1 MTQQASL
8 IVRAMVLREI
18 EEGVKHDALW
28 LQALSESKLD
38 PAQTKLRYIALRTQ
52 AIQRDM
58 KGLLIDQ
65 IRGAV
70 AKDKSIR

>member
-1 MTQQASL
+1 MTQQASP
-8 IVRAMVLREI
+8 IVRAMVLREL

-28 LQALSESKLD
+28 LQALTESKLD
-38 PAQTKLRYIALRTQ
+38 PTQTKLLYIALRSQ
-52 AIQRDM
+52 AIQSNM

>member
-1 MTQQASL
+1 MTQQASP
-8 IVRAMVLREI
+8 IVRAMVLREL

-38 PAQTKLRYIALRTQ
+38 PAQTKLRYIALRSQT
-52 AIQRDM
+52 IQSDM
-58 KGLLIDQ
+58 KGLLISQ

-70 AKDKSIR
+70 AKDKQIR

>member
-1 MTQQASL
+1 MTQQASP

>member
-1 MTQQASL
+1 MTQQASP
-8 IVRAMVLREI
+8 IVRAMVLREL
-18 EEGVKHDALW
+18 EEGIKHDALW

-38 PAQTKLRYIALRTQ
+38 LTQTKLRYIALRSQ

-70 AKDKSIR
+70 GKDRLVR

>member
-1 MTQQASL
+1 MTQQASP
-8 IVRAMVLREI
+8 IVRAMVLREL
-18 EEGVKHDALW
+18 EEGIKHDALW

-38 PAQTKLRYIALRTQ
+38 PTQTKLRYITLRSQ

-70 AKDKSIR
+70 AKDRLVR

>member
-1 MTQQASL
+1 MTQNVSP
-8 IVRAMVLREI
+8 IVRAMVMREL

-38 PAQTKLRYIALRTQ
+38 PKQTHLRYVALRSQ
-52 AIQRDM
+52 AIQKDM

-70 AKDKSIR
+70 AKDKQIR

>member
-1 MTQQASL
+1 MRQQASP

>member
-1 MTQQASL
+1 VTQQASP

>member
-1 MTQQASL
+1 MTQQASP
-8 IVRAMVLREI
+8 IVRAMVLREL

-38 PAQTKLRYIALRTQ
+38 PTQTKLRYIVLRSQ
-52 AIQRDM
+52 AIQSNM

>member
-1 MTQQASL
+1 
-8 IVRAMVLREI
+8 
-18 EEGVKHDALW
+18 LW

-38 PAQTKLRYIALRTQ
+38 PTQTKLRYIALRSQ

-70 AKDKSIR
+70 AKDRLVR

>member
-1 MTQQASL
+1 MTQQASP
-8 IVRAMVLREI
+8 IVRAMVLREL

-28 LQALSESKLD
+28 LQALSDSKLD
-38 PAQTKLRYIALRTQ
+38 PTQTKLRYIALRSQ
-52 AIQRDM
+52 AIQSNM
-58 KGLLIDQ
+58 KGLLMDQ

>member
-1 MTQQASL
+1 MTQQASP
-8 IVRAMVLREI
+8 IVRAMVLREL

>member
-1 MTQQASL
+1 MTQEVSP
-8 IVRAMVLREI
+8 IVRAMVMREL

-38 PAQTKLRYIALRTQ
+38 PTQTKLRYIALRAK
-52 AIQRDM
+52 AIQSDM

-65 IRGAV
+65 IRGAIS
-70 AKDKSIR
+70 KDKRIR

>member
-1 MTQQASL
+1 
-8 IVRAMVLREI
+8 MVLREL

-38 PAQTKLRYIALRTQ
+38 PTQTKLRYIALRSK
-52 AIQRDM
+52 AIQSNM

-70 AKDKSIR
+70 AKDKQIR

>member
-1 MTQQASL
+1 MTQQASP
-8 IVRAMVLREI
+8 IVRAMVLREL
-18 EEGVKHDALW
+18 EEGVKNDALW

-38 PAQTKLRYIALRTQ
+38 PTQTKLRYIALRSQ

-70 AKDKSIR
+70 AKDRLVR

>member
-1 MTQQASL
+1 
-8 IVRAMVLREI
+8 MVLREI

>member
-1 MTQQASL
+1 
-8 IVRAMVLREI
+8 MVLREI

-70 AKDKSIR
+70 AKDKLIR

>member
-1 MTQQASL
+1 MTQQASP
-8 IVRAMVLREI
+8 IVRAMVMREL

-38 PAQTKLRYIALRTQ
+38 PTQTKLRYISLRSQ
-52 AIQRDM
+52 AIQKDM

>member
-1 MTQQASL
+1 MTQNVSP
-8 IVRAMVLREI
+8 IVRAMVMREL

-38 PAQTKLRYIALRTQ
+38 PKQTQLRYVALRSQ
-52 AIQRDM
+52 AIQKDM

-70 AKDKSIR
+70 AKDKQIR

>member
-1 MTQQASL
+1 MTQNVSP
-8 IVRAMVLREI
+8 IVRAMVMREL

-28 LQALSESKLD
+28 LQALSECKLD
-38 PAQTKLRYIALRTQ
+38 PTQTKLRYIALRSQ
-52 AIQRDM
+52 AIQSNM

-70 AKDKSIR
+70 AKDKLIR

>member
-1 MTQQASL
+1 MTQQASP
-8 IVRAMVLREI
+8 IVRAMVLREL
-18 EEGVKHDALW
+18 EEGVKHDAMW

-38 PAQTKLRYIALRTQ
+38 PTQTELRYIALRSQ
-52 AIQRDM
+52 AIQSNM

>member
-1 MTQQASL
+1 VRQQASP

-70 AKDKSIR
+70 AKDKLIR

>member
-1 MTQQASL
+1 MTQQASP
-8 IVRAMVLREI
+8 IVRAMVLREL

-38 PAQTKLRYIALRTQ
+38 PTQTKLRYITLRSQ

-70 AKDKSIR
+70 AKDRLVR

>member
-1 MTQQASL
+1 MTQQASP
-8 IVRAMVLREI
+8 IVRAMVLREL

-38 PAQTKLRYIALRTQ
+38 PAQTKLRYIALRSQ

-70 AKDKSIR
+70 AKDRLVR